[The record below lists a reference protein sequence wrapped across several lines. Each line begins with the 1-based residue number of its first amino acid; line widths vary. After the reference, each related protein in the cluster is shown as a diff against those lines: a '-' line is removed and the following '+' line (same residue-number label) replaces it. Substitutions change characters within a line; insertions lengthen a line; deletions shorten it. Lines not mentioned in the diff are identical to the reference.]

1 MTALSLEPNGKTYH
15 QIGRALNAARAR
27 KISRWSKS
35 EIVIRHPMSVPVQS
49 VANAHEWVVGNRLAG
64 FDDDQNHN
72 RNESDGRYFID

>member
-35 EIVIRHPMSVPVQS
+35 EIVIRHP
-49 VANAHEWVVGNRLAG
+49 HEWVVGNRLAG